1 MARHGVDLLL
11 FAGGDGTARDILDAI
26 GDTTTSLGI
35 PAGVKIHSAVFGAT
49 PREAGRAALA
59 FLRDGL
65 GATRMA
71 EVMDIDEDA
80 ARQGVAAARL
90 YGYLQVPD
98 DTARLQ
104 AAKDGGVESGD
115 RAVKALA
122 AAVAAKMEPGVTYVM
137 GPGSTIAAVMD
148 ELGLDGTL
156 LGVDVVR
163 DRQVV
168 ASDAGERQ
176 VLDLIE
182 GRDARIVVTVIG
194 GQGHIL
200 GRGNQ
205 QISPQVVRAAP
216 ATPAT
221 SSSPPPRTSSPQ
233 SSEAARASCE
243 QEPSTPATQPS
254 TPTSPATP
262 GSSPAPASTPCSG
275 LPASSEIVI
284 PAKSPAPRSSY
295 RRKPVSRRVEDMKQP
310 CVYILASETQRHSI
324 RRGDLHLVKR
334 VWEHKND
341 LVGGFRL
348 EYISTRATRPIAR
361 MTSRLLDGGRFLLAG
376 IRLLDGS
383 WWSAAGDGSC
393 SQESGSGP
401 E

>member
-1 MARHGVDLLL
+1 MTPVGPPARWH
-11 FAGGDGTARDILDAI
+11 GTASTSCSSPAATAPPATSSTPKETRQP
-26 GDTTTSLGI
+26 SLGI
-35 PAGVKIHSAVFGAT
+35 PAGVKVHSAVFGAT

-59 FLRDGL
+59 FLRDGI

-90 YGYLQVPD
+90 YGYLRVPD

-163 DRQVV
+163 DGQVV

-176 VLDLIE
+176 VLDLIQ

-205 QISPQVVRAAP
+205 QISPQVVRAVGPANIIVAATTDKLASIQGRPPRRPNPRLHPRRLHQGHHRPRPVRHAP
-216 ATPAT
+216 NRRLAAR
-221 SSSPPPRTSSPQ
+221 SSSTRRSDRRPGALSPTKERQPPRHSGPRAGVPQ
-233 SSEAARASCE
+233 PDEG
-243 QEPSTPATQPS
+243 ATATRLRP
-254 TPTSPATP
+254 SPATP
-262 GSSPAPASTPCSG
+262 GSSPAPGLPRTPCSS
-275 LPASSEIVI
+275 PSS
-284 PAKSPAPRSSY
+284 RY
-295 RRKPVSRRVEDMKQP
+295 HTRVCTP
-310 CVYILASETQRHSI
+310 
-324 RRGDLHLVKR
+324 
-334 VWEHKND
+334 
-341 LVGGFRL
+341 
-348 EYISTRATRPIAR
+348 
-361 MTSRLLDGGRFLLAG
+361 
-376 IRLLDGS
+376 
-383 WWSAAGDGSC
+383 
-393 SQESGSGP
+393 
-401 E
+401 

>member
-1 MARHGVDLLL
+1 M
-11 FAGGDGTARDILDAI
+11 
-26 GDTTTSLGI
+26 
-35 PAGVKIHSAVFGAT
+35 KIHSAVFGAT

-98 DTARLQ
+98 DNTRLQ

-176 VLDLIE
+176 VLDLIQ

-205 QISPQVVRAAP
+205 QISPQVVRAAGP
-216 ATPAT
+216 ANIIVAAT
-221 SSSPPPRTSSPQ
+221 TDSSPQ
-233 SSEAARASCE
+233 SELDLALTRVIGGRPHSRLVVDTGDILARA
-243 QEPSTPATQPS
+243 Q
-254 TPTSPATP
+254 
-262 GSSPAPASTPCSG
+262 
-275 LPASSEIVI
+275 LVRREIVI
-284 PAKSPAPRSSY
+284 TGPA
-295 RRKPVSRRVEDMKQP
+295 SRYPGLR
-310 CVYILASETQRHSI
+310 
-324 RRGDLHLVKR
+324 
-334 VWEHKND
+334 
-341 LVGGFRL
+341 
-348 EYISTRATRPIAR
+348 
-361 MTSRLLDGGRFLLAG
+361 
-376 IRLLDGS
+376 
-383 WWSAAGDGSC
+383 
-393 SQESGSGP
+393 
-401 E
+401 

>member
-1 MARHGVDLLL
+1 MKKVGLIVNPIAGMGGRVGLKGTDGEAALARARQLGAPQEAPGPHRGGARGSSRPARARSASSRARQTWARTRRARLASRPTLVVDQAAGPTTASDTRRAAREMARHGVDLLL

-26 GDTTTSLGI
+26 GGTTTALGI

-115 RAVKALA
+115 RAVRALA

-176 VLDLIE
+176 VLDLIQ

-205 QISPQVVRAAP
+205 QISPQVVRAAGP
-216 ATPAT
+216 ANIIVAAT
-221 SSSPPPRTSSPQ
+221 TD
-233 SSEAARASCE
+233 
-243 QEPSTPATQPS
+243 
-254 TPTSPATP
+254 
-262 GSSPAPASTPCSG
+262 
-275 LPASSEIVI
+275 
-284 PAKSPAPRSSY
+284 K
-295 RRKPVSRRVEDMKQP
+295 
-310 CVYILASETQRHSI
+310 LASIQGRPLLVDT
-324 RRGDLHLVKR
+324 GDPTL
-334 VWEHKND
+334 D
-341 LVGGFRL
+341 
-348 EYISTRATRPIAR
+348 ST
-361 MTSRLLDGGRFLLAG
+361 LAG
-376 IRLLDGS
+376 YTRVITGPGQYAMQRI
-383 WWSAAGDGSC
+383 AG
-393 SQESGSGP
+393 
-401 E
+401 